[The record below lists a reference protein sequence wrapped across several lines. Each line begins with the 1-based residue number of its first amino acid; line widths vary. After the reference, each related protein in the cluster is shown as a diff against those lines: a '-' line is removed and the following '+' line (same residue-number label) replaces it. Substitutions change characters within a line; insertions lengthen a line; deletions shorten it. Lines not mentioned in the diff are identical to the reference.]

1 MRTEDFEGKA
11 EEAKPPSEIAI
22 DELYEKLATLGTG
35 AAAAKPET
43 LPSLTISDRASE
55 AGPRSA
61 DTATKPGDAEKTW
74 MASLKPQ
81 DLEAATKA
89 FKELGVK
96 ASTPAEIA
104 AESKKLVG
112 ALASDDYAT
121 RERARDALQKVGK
134 AALPAV
140 LSGMTSEDPHVRRE
154 CARIADPML
163 RPAHA
168 IVEAQGK
175 LRDITQKDLEL
186 LDREDPTGVEE
197 KRLELRKP
205 LLTLPG
211 GISKEEAESL
221 KRVKD
226 LVTGMEKEAAGRKT
240 GPTEQEKIALEKMK
254 AKIGDQEE
262 AAREVKE
269 RMPKLLAQTA
279 GLMADTEANRNGI
292 NLKELGDTIKRAI
305 ASGVKPDNDHIAAAM
320 ARVVLMGGKNPPA
333 DVVAAFK
340 KAGGDLTKLPMIEHL
355 QNQNALNGPPPKPR
369 Q

>member
-1 MRTEDFEGKA
+1 MRAEDFESET
-11 EEAKPPSEIAI
+11 EEAKPAGGIAT
-22 DELYEKLATLGTG
+22 DDLYKELATLGKG

-43 LPSLTISDRASE
+43 LPFLTITDRAAE
-55 AGPRSA
+55 AGRRSS
-61 DTATKPGDAEKTW
+61 DTAVKAGDAEKTW

-112 ALASDDYAT
+112 ALASDDYET
-121 RERARDALQKVGK
+121 REKAKDALQKVGK

-168 IVEAQGK
+168 MVDARGK
-175 LRDITQKDLEL
+175 LRDMAHKDLEL
-186 LDREDPTGVEE
+186 LDREDQNGVDE
-197 KRLELRKP
+197 KRLALRKQ
-205 LLTLPG
+205 LLTLPD

-226 LVTGMEKEAAGRKT
+226 LVTGMEKEASGRKT
-240 GPTEQEKIALEKMK
+240 GPTEHEHVALDKMK
-254 AKIGDQEE
+254 AKIAEQEE

-269 RMPKLLAQTA
+269 LMPKVLARTA
-279 GLMADTEANRNGI
+279 GLMADTDANRNGI
-292 NLKELGDTIKRAI
+292 NLKELGDTIKRAL
-305 ASGVKPDNDHIAAAM
+305 ASGVKPDDEHVAHAM
-320 ARVVLMGGKNPPA
+320 ARVALLGGKNPPA

-340 KAGGDLTKLPMIEHL
+340 KAGGDMTKLPRFQLLEDA
-355 QNQNALNGPPPKPR
+355 NALDAPPPPR
-369 Q
+369 K